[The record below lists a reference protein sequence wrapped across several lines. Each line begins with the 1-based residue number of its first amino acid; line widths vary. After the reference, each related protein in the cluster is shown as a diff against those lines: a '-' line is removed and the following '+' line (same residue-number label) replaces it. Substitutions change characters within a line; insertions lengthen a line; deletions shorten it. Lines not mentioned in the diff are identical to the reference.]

1 MEKVCS
7 NCNQIKLFSEFHR
20 RNDSSDGYAGRCKQC
35 KKKQDSFQYLKTRDR
50 RLRYQKTYTETNI
63 NSVTAYQ
70 KSWYKNNKSK
80 AVALSNKRRAR
91 KLHATPRWLTKQD
104 LLSIEIEYELAR
116 WCSTVM
122 GIPYEVDHIV
132 PLQGKTVCGLHVPW
146 NLQVLPKTL
155 NRLKSN
161 KF

>member
-7 NCNQIKLFSEFHR
+7 SCNKIKLFSEFHR
-20 RNDSSDGYAGRCKQC
+20 RSDSLDGYAGRCKQC
-35 KKKQDSFQYLKTRDR
+35 KKQQDSLHYLKTRDR
-50 RLRYQKTYTETNI
+50 RLEYQKIYTENNI
-63 NSVTAYQ
+63 NYVITYQ

-80 AVALSNKRRAR
+80 SLALVNKRRAM
-91 KLHATPRWLTKQD
+91 KLNATPKWLTEQD
-104 LLSIEIEYELAR
+104 LLDIETEYKLAR
-116 WCSTVM
+116 WCSIVM
-122 GIPYEVDHIV
+122 GTPYEVDHIV